1 MGRASEYQYERGSVM
16 TTENESYYKVFSV
29 KLPPALLESLRER
42 AARESRSV
50 GSVIRQAIN
59 ESQLRDPGWS
69 APYPVCGER
78 RVSDIEERPASLA
91 A

>member
-1 MGRASEYQYERGSVM
+1 MPADTKQKAI
-16 TTENESYYKVFSV
+16 ENESYYKVFSV

-42 AARESRSV
+42 ATRESRSI
-50 GSVIRQAIN
+50 GSVIRQALN

-69 APYPVCGER
+69 ASYPAHGER
-78 RVSDIEERPASLA
+78 RVGSREERSSSLA